1 MNPNQMDQIV
11 NLALR
16 EDRAREDITTKS
28 LVGRLDVST
37 ADIIV
42 KEDAVV
48 CGLIVAKR
56 VFQKLDGTI
65 RFHPFCRDGQRV
77 KKNTTIVSIRGK
89 TRALLAGERV
99 ALNLLG
105 HLSGI
110 ATTAYR
116 FVRAVAPYRVQI
128 LDTRKTTPGL
138 RDLEKYAVRCGGGWN
153 HRRDLS
159 EMVLIKDN
167 HRLVLKDGKKT
178 LREMIVHLKKTVKKL
193 IEVEVDDLNEF
204 IQVLAARPDMI
215 LLDNMNED
223 QIRTAVRLRKK
234 IKGRGIP
241 LLEAS
246 GGITFQNVRRIA
258 RTGVDRISIGALTH
272 SHKSIDISM
281 ELRHSR

>member
-1 MNPNQMDQIV
+1 MNPDQIDQIV
-11 NLALR
+11 DLALR

-28 LVGRLDVST
+28 LVGRLDIST
-37 ADIIV
+37 ADLIV

-56 VFQKLDGTI
+56 VFQKLDRTV
-65 RFHPFCRDGQRV
+65 RFHSFCRDGQRV
-77 KKNTTIVSIRGK
+77 KKNITIISIRGK

-110 ATTAYR
+110 ATITYR
-116 FVRAVAPYRVQI
+116 FVRAVVPYRVQI

-138 RDLEKYAVRCGGGWN
+138 RDLEKYAVKCGGGWN

-159 EMVLIKDN
+159 KMVLIKDN
-167 HRLVLKDGKKT
+167 HRLFLKDSKKI
-178 LREMIVHLKKTVKKL
+178 LREMIIHLKKTVKKP
-193 IEVEVDDLNEF
+193 IEVEVDDLKEF
-204 IQVLAARPDMI
+204 MQVLEARPDMI
-215 LLDNMNED
+215 LLDNMSED
-223 QIRTAVRLRKK
+223 QIRKAVRLRRK
-234 IKGRGIP
+234 IKRRGVP

-246 GGITFQNVRRIA
+246 GGITLQNVRRIA
-258 RTGVDRISIGALTH
+258 QIGVDRISIGALTH